1 MGALQGAGVFFSGTG
16 GGFLPLS
23 PPPARLAHATRHPA
37 ASLSSRRRRRRRL
50 HNPPMRAFIVL
61 CMLLLPSLALAQ
73 ERVGVSAVPRHV
85 FDDPSIPGKEF
96 RVLQTTYAPGGQNPR
111 HYHTSHV
118 VFYVL
123 EGAGVWQ
130 EEDRPPVTLRAGES
144 LHVRPGTVHAHRNA
158 SSTEKLV
165 FLEFVVADKNQR
177 STVPIR

>member
-1 MGALQGAGVFFSGTG
+1 MRMLILLV
-16 GGFLPLS
+16 L
-23 PPPARLAHATRHPA
+23 LASSF
-37 ASLSSRRRRRRRL
+37 AS
-50 HNPPMRAFIVL
+50 
-61 CMLLLPSLALAQ
+61 AQ
-73 ERVGVSAVPRHV
+73 ERVGITAVPRHV
-85 FDDPSIPGKEF
+85 FDDPTIPGKEF

-123 EGAGVWQ
+123 EGAGIWQ
-130 EEDRPPVTLRAGES
+130 EDDKPAVTLKPGET

-165 FLEFVVADKNQR
+165 FLEFVIVDKGQR